1 METDSM
7 KTWNQLLTTLQRW
20 LVFGCLCAF
29 LAACANAGLV
39 FHSFSFDI
47 RESPGIEIL
56 DYKYGETKQSRGRA
70 SDADKQ
76 DGKVSQVVAIGG
88 DMLLGDDL
96 YVKWKI
102 KSNGRIYED
111 LVNLKSLLPR
121 DMNHHKIHFTV
132 KGRQLFVYLITP
144 ERRPPDM
151 PPNGPRQYDFLKVI
165 TLSSN
170 YGREVSNEQ

>member
-1 METDSM
+1 M

-20 LVFGCLCAF
+20 LVLGCLCAL
-29 LAACANAGLV
+29 LAACASAGLV
-39 FHSFSFDI
+39 FHSFRFDI
-47 RESPGIEIL
+47 RESPNIEIL
-56 DYKYGETKQSRGRA
+56 DYRYGQTLAPRARA
-70 SDADKQ
+70 SESDRQ
-76 DGKVSQVVAIGG
+76 NGRVSQIVNIGG
-88 DMLLGDDL
+88 EMLLGDDL
-96 YVKWKI
+96 YVRWKI
-102 KSNGRIYED
+102 KSTGQVYED
-111 LVNLKSLLPR
+111 LVNLKPLLPR
-121 DMNHHKIHFTV
+121 NMKDHEIHFTV